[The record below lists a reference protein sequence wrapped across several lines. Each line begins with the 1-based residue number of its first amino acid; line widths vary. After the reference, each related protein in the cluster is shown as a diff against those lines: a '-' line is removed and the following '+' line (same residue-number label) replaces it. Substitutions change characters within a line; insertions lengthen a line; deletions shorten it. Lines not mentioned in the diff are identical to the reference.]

1 MPFKHMS
8 YHLCLWSSCVIYCRA
23 PLGSFKQDPV
33 ALTGFGA
40 VLLLVFITVF
50 FFFPFSLDLGQL
62 PLRNTLFRGGF
73 VVFLFIVVPFFLF
86 LSVLLFSV

>member
-1 MPFKHMS
+1 MR
-8 YHLCLWSSCVIYCRA
+8 HLLPSPAGLLRAGPRSLDWVRGCLA
-23 PLGSFKQDPV
+23 PCFHHCL
-33 ALTGFGA
+33 
-40 VLLLVFITVF
+40 

-62 PLRNTLFRGGF
+62 PLRNTLFRAGF

>member
-1 MPFKHMS
+1 MR
-8 YHLCLWSSCVIYCRA
+8 HLLPSPAGLLQAGPRS
-23 PLGSFKQDPV
+23 LD
-33 ALTGFGA
+33 GFGA